1 MQTLHWQKS
10 SYSGDGSNCV
20 NVAVS
25 PAGTLHLRESDEPEV
40 VLTTTPA
47 RLQAL
52 ICGLKGLKAMEG
64 QVRDTTPQLSSR
76 FSSRL

>member
-20 NVAVS
+20 NVAAA
-25 PAGTLHLRESDEPEV
+25 PTGALHLRESDEPDV

-47 RLQAL
+47 RLHAL
-52 ICGLKGLKAMEG
+52 ILGLKAMQG